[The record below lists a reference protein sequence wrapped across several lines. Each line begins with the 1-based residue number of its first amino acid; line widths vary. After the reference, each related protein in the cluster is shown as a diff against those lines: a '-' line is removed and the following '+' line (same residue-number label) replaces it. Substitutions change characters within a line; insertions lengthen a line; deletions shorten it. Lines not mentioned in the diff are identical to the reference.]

1 MIPTIYDVMFGG
13 FIYLIFFVVVVGCTT
28 LLVRS

>member
-1 MIPTIYDVMFGG
+1 MIPTTYDVMFGG
-13 FIYLIFFVVVVGCTT
+13 FIYLFFVVVVGCTA